1 MYCMTSS
8 QYNLRFSQYTKLHRL
23 ELSLENNKVDE
34 VKTFARIKTEGTN
47 LEGKTVEN
55 IYWRTKNICLLRI
68 NPFFVTSH
76 FNISNVWS
84 AKIKI
89 R

>member
-68 NPFFVTSH
+68 YQFFVTSH